1 MTLRRAAVLLVA
13 AAALALPAG
22 ASADAITRADGN
34 QAIVYEAAAGASQTL
49 IITSTGTAVAID
61 GFEPITVT
69 GSGCVLNNSTKATCP
84 RLAGG
89 IDAQR
94 VEILAGALD
103 DRIEAKDYA
112 APMRLV
118 LRGGEGADVISGS
131 ALPDSLDG
139 GPDAD
144 VLIGRGL
151 LDEIGGGTGFDRV
164 DYAAEGVPGGVTVTL
179 DGQAGD
185 GHAGENDNVHTD
197 VEDVMGTPA
206 ADVIT
211 GSSAGNVLTG
221 GGGDDRLA
229 GGGGFDFY
237 DGGDGADTI
246 LARDGLAERVDC
258 GGGTD
263 GGQTDDIDVPTACE
277 AVSASPDA
285 VNDRDADGVGK
296 PLDCNDGNAA
306 VRPGAPEVPDNGV
319 DDDCAGGDAVD
330 LDRDRDGSPR
340 PVDCDDGNAQ
350 VNPRARERRGNRV
363 DEDCSGRAD
372 PFARI
377 DASVRNAF
385 RTGATIEVLL
395 LRVVGA
401 PAKAKVRVRCSGGGC
416 PFTTRTRTARKG
428 RAVDFTSAFA
438 GARLRTATLE
448 VRITK
453 RRMIGKLVRYR
464 LRPGRR
470 PDGQVLCLPPGAKKA
485 RAC

>member
-1 MTLRRAAVLLVA
+1 MTRRRAAVTLVA
-13 AAALALPAG
+13 AAVLALPAG
-22 ASADAITRADGN
+22 ASADTLTRADGN
-34 QAIVYEAAAGASQTL
+34 QAIVYTAADGVAQTL
-49 IITSTGTAVAID
+49 TLTSSGTSVVID
-61 GFEPITVT
+61 GFEPITVA
-69 GSGCVLNNSTKATCP
+69 GSGCFLNDSSRATCP
-84 RLAGG
+84 RPAGG
-89 IDAQR
+89 VDAQQ
-94 VEILAGALD
+94 VELVAGALA

-118 LRGGEGADVISGS
+118 LHGGDGDDRLAGSG
-131 ALPDSLDG
+131 LPDTLDG
-139 GPDAD
+139 GPGAD
-144 VLIGRGL
+144 VLLGRGL

-164 DYAAEGVPGGVTVTL
+164 DYGAEGVPGGVTVTL
-179 DGQAGD
+179 DNLPDD
-185 GHAGENDNVHTD
+185 GHAGENDNVHAD
-197 VEDVMGTPA
+197 VEDVTGTPA
-206 ADVIT
+206 ADAIT
-211 GSSAGNVLTG
+211 GSAAGNVLTG
-221 GGGDDRLA
+221 GGGNDRLA

-258 GGGTD
+258 GAGAD

-277 AVSASPDA
+277 AVTASPGA

-296 PLDCNDGNAA
+296 PRDCDDGNAA
-306 VRPGAPEVPDNGV
+306 VRPGAREVPDNGI

-340 PVDCDDGNAQ
+340 PVDCDDGDAK

-385 RTGATIEVLL
+385 RAGATVEVLL

-401 PAKAKVRVRCSGGGC
+401 PAKAKVRVRCRGGGC
-416 PFTTRTRTARKG
+416 PFATRTRTARKG
-428 RAVDFTSAFA
+428 RAVDFTPAFA
-438 GARLRTATLE
+438 GARLGTATLE

-453 RRMIGKLVRYR
+453 RRMVGKVVRYR

-470 PDGQVLCLPPGAKKA
+470 PVSHVLCLPPGAKKA
-485 RAC
+485 RSC